1 MFRPFKAI
9 SAVIITSAIS
19 LATVGMAFAE
29 APEPISAES
38 SAAEEQ
44 YLTIDR
50 SWLQLSILDKPFG
63 EEYHLLKEWEEEDR
77 RYIGYATDYEDYDTT
92 GVYVILQYGMGSE
105 NEVEDTISRS
115 QEPKNIGDT
124 VFDYLGTIQA
134 KSGQDIYVFSYYTY
148 GSEYNEIGYE
158 ATSCG
163 ASGHNV
169 YINVNLD
176 DERNTDENR
185 EKAFEL
191 FRSLSWS
198 EPLADNSESATEQG
212 EQPADADENPPETG
226 TAAPVTAAFAA
237 GGAAVMM
244 ITTRKCKRK

>member
-9 SAVIITSAIS
+9 SAVLITSAIS

-63 EEYHLLKEWEEEDR
+63 EEYHLRKEWEEEDR

-92 GVYVILQYGMGSE
+92 GVYVILQYAMGSE

-115 QEPKNIGDT
+115 QEPKNSGDT

-134 KSGQDIYVFSYYTY
+134 KSGQDMT
-148 GSEYNEIGYE
+148 
-158 ATSCG
+158 
-163 ASGHNV
+163 
-169 YINVNLD
+169 
-176 DERNTDENR
+176 
-185 EKAFEL
+185 
-191 FRSLSWS
+191 
-198 EPLADNSESATEQG
+198 
-212 EQPADADENPPETG
+212 
-226 TAAPVTAAFAA
+226 
-237 GGAAVMM
+237 
-244 ITTRKCKRK
+244 KRDGFPFLTKKM